1 LARRKKRPKATP
13 RRPPRRPQGAP
24 TRPPRDATQAAP
36 AGTQLLGRP
45 EDEILAVAVD
55 LIPLLWREA
64 PAGVPFRSL
73 AAEAPAWADD
83 IETRG
88 IPHGSEAVHFLRE
101 AAAVAEPVLVNQD
114 LHAGNILRG
123 TRTPWLAIDPKP
135 MVGDRAL
142 TAAALVRD
150 MPPLI
155 LAADHPRRV
164 VARRLD
170 ALSGGLGIDRDRL
183 RLWATAHTLHW
194 SAGFPAMEAVAAV
207 IASA

>member
-1 LARRKKRPKATP
+1 
-13 RRPPRRPQGAP
+13 
-24 TRPPRDATQAAP
+24 
-36 AGTQLLGRP
+36 
-45 EDEILAVAVD
+45 
-55 LIPLLWREA
+55 
-64 PAGVPFRSL
+64 
-73 AAEAPAWADD
+73 
-83 IETRG
+83 
-88 IPHGSEAVHFLRE
+88 
-101 AAAVAEPVLVNQD
+101 VLVNQD